1 MSKGSL
7 FFGNAS
13 GKLGQVVLSTV
24 KGQQIARAWQP
35 KVANPKTSQQQLQ
48 RAKFANSV
56 KFFKRAQQNLFKFA
70 FEDKRKNESD
80 YNAFMRHNVLSSAV
94 LDRGVYD
101 NLNYP
106 ALADNWLLSY
116 GSLGEINADNEEASK
131 EVVQLLE
138 TPLGEGE
145 IANLTI
151 ASASQALVRDYKAI
165 NGDYVTLVGV
175 YSMTKTLTNVPNN
188 VPEWHIV
195 QFQIDTTNT
204 GKLLDNLKK
213 QDKEAADFFGKDG
226 TPQANVIFSVSNDAG
241 CAWLGIILSRVTANG
256 VKVSTSYLMPNYY
269 AYEIYKNSLEFGY
282 RQSALNS
289 WGRSSEPILKG
300 GIAKSTNV

>member
-7 FFGNAS
+7 FFGHAS

-35 KVANPKTSQQQLQ
+35 RVSNPKTSQQQLQ

-56 KFFKRAQQNLFKFA
+56 KFFKRAQQNLFRFA

-80 YNAFMRHNVLSSAV
+80 YNAFMRHNVVSSAV
-94 LDRGVYD
+94 LDRIVYD
-101 NLNYP
+101 NFNYP

-116 GSLGEINADNEEASK
+116 GSLGEINADNEPSDK
-131 EVVQLLE
+131 EVVELLSL
-138 TPLGEGE
+138 PLGTGE

-151 ASASQALVRDYKAI
+151 ASASQALVNNYKA
-165 NGDYVTLVGV
+165 NDGDYITLVGV
-175 YSMTKTLTNVPNN
+175 RSDVKTLTEDPIGA
-188 VPEWHIV
+188 PEWHIV
-195 QFQIDTTNT
+195 QFVVDTTNT
-204 GKLLDNLKK
+204 EKLVGYLEK
-213 QDKEAADFFGKDG
+213 QDKTASSFFAKDG
-226 TPQANVIFSVSNDAG
+226 MEPANVIFSYSKDG

-256 VKVSTSYLMPNYY
+256 VKVSTSHLVPNYY
-269 AYEIYKNSLEFGY
+269 AYEIYQKSLELPY

>member
-13 GKLGQVVLSTV
+13 GKLGQVVLSTL

-48 RAKFANSV
+48 RAKFANAV
-56 KFFKRAQQNLFKFA
+56 KFFKRAQQNLFKFS

-80 YNAFMRHNVLSSAV
+80 YNAFMRHNVVSSAV
-94 LDRGVYD
+94 LDRMVYD
-101 NLNYP
+101 NFNYP
-106 ALADNWLLSY
+106 AIADNWLLSY
-116 GSLGEINADNEEASK
+116 GSLGEINADNDIAVK
-131 EVVQLLE
+131 EFVQLL
-138 TPLGEGE
+138 TLPLGTGE
-145 IANLTI
+145 KANLTI
-151 ASASQALVRDYKAI
+151 AAASQALVSSYKAI

-175 YSMTKTLTNVPNN
+175 KSSVKTLTEDPVKA
-188 VPEWHIV
+188 PEWHIM
-195 QFQIDTTNT
+195 QFVVDTTNT
-204 GKLLDNLKK
+204 GKLIEYLEK
-213 QDKEAADFFGKDG
+213 QDEDASTFFSTDG
-226 TPQANVIFSVSNDAG
+226 REPANIVFSYSNDG

-256 VKVSTSYLMPNYY
+256 VKVSTSNLMPNYY
-269 AYEIYKNSLEFGY
+269 AYEIYKNSLALPY

>member
-24 KGQQIARAWQP
+24 KGQQVARAWQP

-80 YNAFMRHNVLSSAV
+80 YNAFMRHNVMTSAV
-94 LDRGVYD
+94 LDRSVYD
-101 NLNYP
+101 NFNYP
-106 ALADNWLLSY
+106 AFANDWLLSY
-116 GSLGEINADNEEASK
+116 GSLGEIYAENEISSK
-131 EVVQLLE
+131 EVVQMLSL
-138 TPLGEGE
+138 PLGTGE
-145 IANLTI
+145 INNLTI
-151 ASASQALVRDYKAI
+151 SSASQAFVNNYKAI

-175 YSMTKTLTNVPNN
+175 KSSVNSLNSDPATA
-188 VPEWHIV
+188 PEWHIV
-195 QFQIDTTNT
+195 QFVVDTNNT
-204 GKLLDNLKK
+204 GRLIEELNE
-213 QDKEAADFFGKDG
+213 QDGTASSFFAKDG
-226 TPQANVIFSVSNDAG
+226 KEPANIIFQYSNNG
-241 CAWLGIILSRVTANG
+241 CAWLGVILSRVTANG

-269 AYEIYKNSLEFGY
+269 AYEIYENSLALPY

-300 GIAKSTNV
+300 GIAKSTNI

>member
-7 FFGNAS
+7 FFGHAS

-80 YNAFMRHNVLSSAV
+80 YNAFMRHNVVSSAV
-94 LDRGVYD
+94 LDRSVYD
-101 NLNYP
+101 NFNYP
-106 ALADNWLLSY
+106 AFADNWLLTY
-116 GSLGEINADNEEASK
+116 GSLGEINADNDVSSK
-131 EVVQLLE
+131 EYVQLLSLS
-138 TPLGEGE
+138 LGTGE
-145 IANLTI
+145 VANLTI
-151 ASASQALVRDYKAI
+151 ASASQAFVNNYNAV
-165 NGDYVTLVGV
+165 NGDFVTLVGV
-175 YSMTKTLTNVPNN
+175 KSDVRTLTMDTNYA
-188 VPEWHIV
+188 PEWHIV
-195 QFQIDTTNT
+195 QFVVDTTNT
-204 GKLLDNLKK
+204 GKLVENLKK
-213 QDKEAADFFGKDG
+213 QDKTAENFFAKDG
-226 TPQANVIFSVSNDAG
+226 TEPANIILSYENDG
-241 CAWLGIILSRVTANG
+241 CAWLGIILSRVTANS
-256 VKVSTSYLMPNYY
+256 VKVSTSNLMPNYV
-269 AYEIYKNSLEFGY
+269 AYQIYQESLSLAY

>member
-48 RAKFANSV
+48 RAKFANAV

-70 FEDKRKNESD
+70 FEDKRKKESD
-80 YNAFMRHNVLSSAV
+80 YNAFMRHNVVSSAV
-94 LDRGVYD
+94 LDRSVYD
-101 NLNYP
+101 NFNYP

-116 GSLGEINADNEEASK
+116 GSLGEINADNDIAHK
-131 EVVQLLE
+131 EYVQLL
-138 TPLGEGE
+138 TLPLGTGE

-151 ASASQALVRDYKAI
+151 ASASKAFVDNYKAI
-165 NGDYVTLVGV
+165 NGDFVTIVGV
-175 YSMTKTLTNVPNN
+175 SSAVKSLTDNPSLT
-188 VPEWHIV
+188 PDWHV
-195 QFQIDTTNT
+195 MQFVVDTTNSE
-204 GKLLDNLKK
+204 KLIENLKK
-213 QDKEAADFFGKDG
+213 QDEIAQAFFATDG
-226 TPQANVIFSVSNDAG
+226 GEPGNIIFSLSNDG

-269 AYEIYKNSLEFGY
+269 AYEIYQKSLELGY

>member
-35 KVANPKTSQQQLQ
+35 KVSNPKTSQQQLQ
-48 RAKFANSV
+48 RAKFANAV

-80 YNAFMRHNVLSSAV
+80 YNAFMRHNVVSSAV
-94 LDRGVYD
+94 LDRSVYD
-101 NLNYP
+101 NFNYP

-116 GSLGEINADNEEASK
+116 GSLGEINADNDIASK
-131 EVVQLLE
+131 EYVQLL
-138 TPLGEGE
+138 TLSLGTGE

-151 ASASQALVRDYKAI
+151 ASASQAFVNNYNAV
-165 NGDYVTLVGV
+165 NGDFVTLVGV
-175 YSMTKTLTNVPNN
+175 KSDVRTLTMDTKYA
-188 VPEWHIV
+188 PEWHIV
-195 QFQIDTTNT
+195 QFVVDTTNT
-204 GKLLDNLKK
+204 GKLVENLKK
-213 QDKEAADFFGKDG
+213 QDSYAENFFAKDG
-226 TPQANVIFSVSNDAG
+226 GEPANIIFSYENDG
-241 CAWLGIILSRVTANG
+241 CAWLGIILSRVTPNG
-256 VKVSTSYLMPNYY
+256 VKVSTSNLMPNYV
-269 AYEIYKNSLEFGY
+269 AYQIYEESLALPY

>member
-13 GKLGQVVLSTV
+13 GKLGQVVLSTM

-48 RAKFANSV
+48 RAKFANAV

-70 FEDKRKNESD
+70 FEDRRKNESD
-80 YNAFMRHNVLSSAV
+80 YNAFMRHNVVSSAV
-94 LDRGVYD
+94 LDRSVYD
-101 NLNYP
+101 NFNYP
-106 ALADNWLLSY
+106 AFANDWLLSY
-116 GSLGEINADNEEASK
+116 GSLGEINADNEPSDK
-131 EVVQLLE
+131 EIVQLLNL
-138 TPLGEGE
+138 PLGTGE

-151 ASASQALVRDYKAI
+151 ASASQALVNNYKAI

-175 YSMTKTLTNVPNN
+175 KSSVNSLTADPTMA
-188 VPEWHIV
+188 PEWHIV
-195 QFQIDTTNT
+195 QFVVDTTDT
-204 GKLLDNLKK
+204 RKLVEFLEN
-213 QDKEAADFFGKDG
+213 QDEEASTFFDKDG
-226 TPQANVIFSVSNDAG
+226 KEPANIVFAYDNFACS
-241 CAWLGIILSRVTANG
+241 WLGVILSRVTANG

-269 AYEIYKNSLEFGY
+269 AYEIYQKSLELPY

>member
-7 FFGNAS
+7 FFGHAS

-48 RAKFANSV
+48 RAKFANAV

-80 YNAFMRHNVLSSAV
+80 YNAFMRHNVVSSAV
-94 LDRGVYD
+94 LDRILYD
-101 NLNYP
+101 NFNYP
-106 ALADNWLLSY
+106 ALSDNWLLTY
-116 GSLGEINADNEEASK
+116 GSLGEINADNEQSNK
-131 EVVQLLE
+131 EVVQLLDL
-138 TPLGEGE
+138 PLGTGE

-151 ASASQALVRDYKAI
+151 ASASQALVTKYKAI

-175 YSMTKTLTNVPNN
+175 LSPVKSLTDYAYVA
-188 VPEWHIV
+188 PEWHIL
-195 QFQIDTTNT
+195 QFVVDTTDT
-204 GKLLDNLKK
+204 RKLVENLKK
-213 QDKEAADFFGKDG
+213 QDAGAEHFFAKDG
-226 TPQANVIFSVSNDAG
+226 KEPANIIFSLTSNG

-256 VKVSTSYLMPNYY
+256 VKVSTSNLMPNYY
-269 AYEIYKNSLEFGY
+269 AYEIYKNSLELPY

-289 WGRSSEPILKG
+289 WGRSSEAILKG
-300 GIAKSTNV
+300 GIAKSTNI

>member
-80 YNAFMRHNVLSSAV
+80 YNAFMRHNVVSSAV
-94 LDRGVYD
+94 LDRSVYD
-101 NLNYP
+101 NFNYP
-106 ALADNWLLSY
+106 AFADNWLLSY
-116 GSLGEINADNEEASK
+116 GSLGEINAENEQSIK
-131 EVVQLLE
+131 QVVQLLKL
-138 TPLGEGE
+138 PLGTGE

-151 ASASQALVRDYKAI
+151 ASASQALVNYYKAI

-175 YSMTKTLTNVPNN
+175 YSTAKSLTDNPTIA
-188 VPEWHIV
+188 PDWHIM
-195 QFQIDTTNT
+195 QFVVDTTNT
-204 GKLLDNLKK
+204 GKLVENLEK
-213 QDKEAADFFGKDG
+213 QDEEAPDFFAKDG
-226 TPQANVIFSVSNDAG
+226 RDPANIIFSLSNEG

-256 VKVSTSYLMPNYY
+256 VKVSTSNLMPNYY
-269 AYEIYKNSLEFGY
+269 AYEIYKNSMEFGY

-300 GIAKSTNV
+300 GIAKSTNI

>member
-80 YNAFMRHNVLSSAV
+80 YNAFMRHNVVSSAV
-94 LDRGVYD
+94 LDRSVYD
-101 NLNYP
+101 NFNYP
-106 ALADNWLLSY
+106 AFADNWLLSY
-116 GSLGEINADNEEASK
+116 GSLGEINADNEPSSK
-131 EVVQLLE
+131 EVVQLLSLS
-138 TPLGEGE
+138 LGQGE
-145 IANLTI
+145 VTNLTI
-151 ASASQALVRDYKAI
+151 ASASQAFVRDYNAV
-165 NGDYVTLVGV
+165 NGDFVTLVGV
-175 YSMTKTLTNVPNN
+175 KSDVRTLTMNTNYA
-188 VPEWHIV
+188 PEWHIV
-195 QFQIDTTNT
+195 QFMIDTTNK
-204 GKLLDNLKK
+204 GKLLENLKK
-213 QDKEAADFFGKDG
+213 QDNTAENFFTKDG
-226 TPQANVIFSVSNDAG
+226 TDPGNIIFSYENDG

-256 VKVSTSYLMPNYY
+256 VKVSTSYLMPNYV
-269 AYEIYKNSLEFGY
+269 AYQIYQESLALPY

>member
-80 YNAFMRHNVLSSAV
+80 YNAFMRHNVISSAV
-94 LDRGVYD
+94 LDRSVYD
-101 NLNYP
+101 NFNYP

-116 GSLGEINADNEEASK
+116 GSLGEINAENEQAK
-131 EVVQLLE
+131 KDVVQLLKL
-138 TPLGEGE
+138 PLGTGE

-151 ASASQALVRDYKAI
+151 ASASQALVNYYKAV

-175 YSMTKTLTNVPNN
+175 YSTAKSLTDSPTMVPD
-188 VPEWHIV
+188 WHIV
-195 QFQIDTTNT
+195 QFVVDTTNT
-204 GKLLDNLKK
+204 GKLLDELKK
-213 QDKEAADFFGKDG
+213 QDVDAQDFFAKDG
-226 TPQANVIFSVSNDAG
+226 REPANIIFSVSNEG
-241 CAWLGIILSRVTANG
+241 SAWLGIILSRVTTNG
-256 VKVSTSYLMPNYY
+256 VKVSNSYLMPNYY
-269 AYEIYKNSLEFGY
+269 AYEIFKNSMEFGY

-300 GIAKSTNV
+300 GIAKSTNI

>member
-48 RAKFANSV
+48 RAKFANAV

-80 YNAFMRHNVLSSAV
+80 YNAFMRHNVVSSAV
-94 LDRGVYD
+94 LDRMMYD
-101 NLNYP
+101 NFNYP
-106 ALADNWLLSY
+106 AFADNWLLSY
-116 GSLGEINADNEEASK
+116 GSLGEIEAENEPSDK
-131 EVVQLLE
+131 EVLRLL
-138 TPLGEGE
+138 TLPLGTGE
-145 IANLTI
+145 VANLTI
-151 ASASQALVRDYKAI
+151 ASASKAFVDNYKAI
-165 NGDYVTLVGV
+165 NGDFVTVVGIKSSV
-175 YSMTKTLTNVPNN
+175 KSLTEDPFAA
-188 VPEWHIV
+188 PEWHIL
-195 QFQIDTTNT
+195 QFVVDTTNT
-204 GKLLDNLKK
+204 GKLLEYLEK
-213 QDKEAADFFGKDG
+213 QDEDASAFFSKDG
-226 TPQANVIFSVSNDAG
+226 REPANIIFSFDNDG
-241 CAWLGIILSRVTANG
+241 SSWLGVILSRVTANG
-256 VKVSTSYLMPNYY
+256 VKVSTSPLVPNYY
-269 AYEIYKNSLEFGY
+269 AYEIYKNTLALPY

-300 GIAKSTNV
+300 GIAKSTNI

>member
-48 RAKFANSV
+48 RAKFANAV

-80 YNAFMRHNVLSSAV
+80 YNAFMRHNVVSSAV
-94 LDRGVYD
+94 LDRSVYD
-101 NLNYP
+101 DFNYP
-106 ALADNWLLSY
+106 AFANDWLLSY
-116 GSLGEINADNEEASK
+116 GSLGEIEAENEPADK
-131 EVVQLLE
+131 EIIQLL
-138 TPLGEGE
+138 TLPLGTGE
-145 IANLTI
+145 VANLTI
-151 ASASQALVRDYKAI
+151 AAASQALISKLKAV
-165 NGDYVTLVGV
+165 NGDFITLVGIRSRV
-175 YSMTKTLTNVPNN
+175 KTLTEDPV
-188 VPEWHIV
+188 VAPEWHIM
-195 QFQIDTTNT
+195 QFVVDTTNT
-204 GKLLDNLKK
+204 GKLLEYLEK
-213 QDKEAADFFGKDG
+213 QDKDASTFFDKDG
-226 TPQANVIFSVSNDAG
+226 REPANIIFDYSNDG

-256 VKVSTSYLMPNYY
+256 VKVSTSPLVPNYY
-269 AYEIYKNSLEFGY
+269 AYEIYQKSLELPY

>member
-48 RAKFANSV
+48 RAKFANAV
-56 KFFKRAQQNLFKFA
+56 KFFRRAQQNLFKFA

-80 YNAFMRHNVLSSAV
+80 YNAFMRHNVVSSAV
-94 LDRGVYD
+94 IDRSMYD
-101 NLNYP
+101 NFNYP
-106 ALADNWLLSY
+106 AFANDWLLSY
-116 GSLGEINADNEEASK
+116 GSLGEISAENEEADK
-131 EVVQLLE
+131 EVVNLL
-138 TPLGEGE
+138 TLPLGTGE
-145 IANLTI
+145 VADLTI
-151 ASASQALVRDYKAI
+151 ASASQALVSNLKAV
-165 NGDYVTLVGV
+165 NGDFVTLVGIRSRV
-175 YSMTKTLTNVPNN
+175 KTLTEDPV
-188 VPEWHIV
+188 VAPEWHIM
-195 QFQIDTTNT
+195 QFVVDTTNT
-204 GKLLDNLKK
+204 AKLLEYLKK
-213 QDKEAADFFGKDG
+213 QDKEASTFFGKDG
-226 TPQANVIFSVSNDAG
+226 REPANIIFDYSNDG

-256 VKVSTSYLMPNYY
+256 VKVSTSPLVPNYY
-269 AYEIYKNSLEFGY
+269 AYQIYKESLALPY

>member
-80 YNAFMRHNVLSSAV
+80 YNAFMRHNVVSSAV
-94 LDRGVYD
+94 LDRSVYD
-101 NLNYP
+101 NFNYP
-106 ALADNWLLSY
+106 AFADNWLLSY
-116 GSLGEINADNEEASK
+116 GSLGEINADNEIANK
-131 EVVQLLE
+131 EVVQLLSL
-138 TPLGEGE
+138 PLGTGE
-145 IANLTI
+145 LANLTI
-151 ASASQALVRDYKAI
+151 ASASQAFVDNYKAM

-175 YSMTKTLTNVPNN
+175 VSSVKSLTDFTNTA
-188 VPEWHIV
+188 PEWHIL
-195 QFQIDTTNT
+195 QFVVDTTNT
-204 GKLLDNLKK
+204 EKLLENLKK
-213 QDKEAADFFGKDG
+213 QDIFATNFFDKDG
-226 TPQANVIFSVSNDAG
+226 KEPADIIFSISEDG

-256 VKVSTSYLMPNYY
+256 VKVSTSNLMPNYY
-269 AYEIYKNSLEFGY
+269 AYEIYQNSLALPY

-289 WGRSSEPILKG
+289 WGRSSEAILKG
-300 GIAKSTNV
+300 GIAKRTNV

>member
-13 GKLGQVVLSTV
+13 GKLGQVVLSTL

-80 YNAFMRHNVLSSAV
+80 YNAFMRHNVVSSAV
-94 LDRGVYD
+94 LDRSVYD
-101 NLNYP
+101 NFNYP

-116 GSLGEINADNEEASK
+116 GSLGEISADNEPSDK
-131 EVVQLLE
+131 EVVQLL
-138 TPLGEGE
+138 TLSLGTGE
-145 IANLTI
+145 PANLTI
-151 ASASQALVRDYKAI
+151 ASASQAFVDNYKAI
-165 NGDYVTLVGV
+165 NGDFITLVGIRSGV
-175 YSMTKTLTNVPNN
+175 KTLTEDPLSA
-188 VPEWHIV
+188 PEWHIV
-195 QFQIDTTNT
+195 QFVVDTTNT
-204 GKLLDNLKK
+204 EKLIAYLQK
-213 QDKEAADFFGKDG
+213 QDADAAAFFTKNGNDPADVILAFDYDG
-226 TPQANVIFSVSNDAG
+226 SS
-241 CAWLGIILSRVTANG
+241 WLGVILSRVTANG
-256 VKVSTSYLMPNYY
+256 VKVSTSPLVPNYY
-269 AYEIYKNSLEFGY
+269 AYEIYKKSLELPY

>member
-80 YNAFMRHNVLSSAV
+80 YNAFMRHNVVSSAV
-94 LDRGVYD
+94 LDRSVYD
-101 NLNYP
+101 NFNYP
-106 ALADNWLLSY
+106 AFADNWLLSY
-116 GSLGEINADNEEASK
+116 GSLGEINADNEQSSK
-131 EVVQLLE
+131 EVVQLLDF
-138 TPLGEGE
+138 PLGTGE
-145 IANLTI
+145 IPNLTI
-151 ASASQALVRDYKAI
+151 ASASQAFVDKYKAI

-175 YSMTKTLTNVPNN
+175 FSPAKSLTDDPKIA
-188 VPEWHIV
+188 PDWHIV
-195 QFQIDTTNT
+195 QFVVDTNNT
-204 GKLLDNLKK
+204 GKLVENLKK
-213 QDKEAADFFGKDG
+213 QDGGAQNFFGKDG
-226 TPQANVIFSVSNDAG
+226 KEPANIIFSITSNSS
-241 CAWLGIILSRVTANG
+241 AWLGIILSRVTANG
-256 VKVSTSYLMPNYY
+256 VKVSTSNLMPNYY
-269 AYEIYKNSLEFGY
+269 AYEIYKNSLELPY

>member
-35 KVANPKTSQQQLQ
+35 KVSNPKTSQQQLQ

-80 YNAFMRHNVLSSAV
+80 YNAFMRHNVVSSAV
-94 LDRGVYD
+94 LDRSVYD
-101 NLNYP
+101 NFNYP
-106 ALADNWLLSY
+106 AFADNWLLSY
-116 GSLGEINADNEEASK
+116 GSLGEINADNDIAEK
-131 EVVQLLE
+131 EFVQLLE
-138 TPLGEGE
+138 LPLGTGE

-151 ASASQALVRDYKAI
+151 SSASKAFVDNYKAM

-175 YSMTKTLTNVPNN
+175 RSTVKSLTEDPSMA
-188 VPEWHIV
+188 PEWHIV
-195 QFQIDTTNT
+195 QFVIDTTNT
-204 GKLLDNLKK
+204 GKLIEYLEK
-213 QDKEAADFFGKDG
+213 QDKDASDFFSTDG
-226 TPQANVIFSVSNDAG
+226 REPANVVFSYSKDG

-256 VKVSTSYLMPNYY
+256 VKVSTSNLMPNYY
-269 AYEIYKNSLEFGY
+269 AYEIYKKSLELGY

>member
-13 GKLGQVVLSTV
+13 GKLGQVVLSTL

-80 YNAFMRHNVLSSAV
+80 YNAFMRHNVVSSAV
-94 LDRGVYD
+94 LDRIVYD
-101 NLNYP
+101 DFNYP
-106 ALADNWLLSY
+106 AIANDWLLSF
-116 GSLGEINADNEEASK
+116 GSLGEIGAENEESDK
-131 EVVQLLE
+131 EVVQLL
-138 TPLGEGE
+138 TLPLGTGE

-151 ASASQALVRDYKAI
+151 ATASQAFVSKLKAI
-165 NGDYVTLVGV
+165 NGDYVTIVGIRSRV
-175 YSMTKTLTNVPNN
+175 KTLTEDPV
-188 VPEWHIV
+188 VAPEWHIM
-195 QFQIDTTNT
+195 QFVVDTTNT
-204 GKLLDNLKK
+204 GKLLEYLNK
-213 QDKEAADFFGKDG
+213 QDKEASTFFGKDG
-226 TPQANVIFSVSNDAG
+226 REPANIIFDYSNDG
-241 CAWLGIILSRVTANG
+241 CAWLGIILSRVTNNG
-256 VKVSTSYLMPNYY
+256 VKVSTSPLVPNYF
-269 AYEIYKNSLEFGY
+269 AYQLFLESLKLPY

-300 GIAKSTNV
+300 SIAKNTNV

>member
-13 GKLGQVVLSTV
+13 GKLGQVVLSTM

-48 RAKFANSV
+48 RAKFANAV

-70 FEDKRKNESD
+70 FEDRRKNESD
-80 YNAFMRHNVLSSAV
+80 YNAFMRHNVVSSAV
-94 LDRGVYD
+94 LDRSVYD
-101 NLNYP
+101 NFNYP
-106 ALADNWLLSY
+106 AFADNWLLSY
-116 GSLGEINADNEEASK
+116 GSLGEINADNEPSDK
-131 EVVQLLE
+131 EIVQLLNL
-138 TPLGEGE
+138 PLGTGE

-151 ASASQALVRDYKAI
+151 ASASQALVNNYKAI

-175 YSMTKTLTNVPNN
+175 KSSVNSLTADPTMA
-188 VPEWHIV
+188 PEWHIV
-195 QFQIDTTNT
+195 QFVVDTTDT
-204 GKLLDNLKK
+204 RKLVEFLEN
-213 QDKEAADFFGKDG
+213 QDEEASTFFDKDG
-226 TPQANVIFSVSNDAG
+226 KEPANIVFAYDNFVCS
-241 CAWLGIILSRVTANG
+241 WLGVILSRVTANG

-269 AYEIYKNSLEFGY
+269 AYEIYQKSLELPY

>member
-80 YNAFMRHNVLSSAV
+80 YNAFMRHNVVSSAV
-94 LDRGVYD
+94 LDRSVYD
-101 NLNYP
+101 NFNYP
-106 ALADNWLLSY
+106 AFADNWLLSY
-116 GSLGEINADNEEASK
+116 GSLGEINADNDISSK
-131 EVVQLLE
+131 EYVQLLSLS
-138 TPLGEGE
+138 LGTGE
-145 IANLTI
+145 VANLTI
-151 ASASQALVRDYKAI
+151 ASASQAFVRDYNAI

-175 YSMTKTLTNVPNN
+175 KSDVRTLTMDTNYT
-188 VPEWHIV
+188 PEWHIV
-195 QFQIDTTNT
+195 QFVVDTTNT
-204 GKLLDNLKK
+204 GKLIENLKK
-213 QDKEAADFFGKDG
+213 QDKTAENFFAKDG
-226 TPQANVIFSVSNDAG
+226 TDPGNIIFSYENDG

-256 VKVSTSYLMPNYY
+256 VKVSTSYLMPNYV
-269 AYEIYKNSLEFGY
+269 AYEIYQKSLELPY

>member
-80 YNAFMRHNVLSSAV
+80 YNAFMRHNVVSSAV
-94 LDRGVYD
+94 LDRSVYD
-101 NLNYP
+101 NFNYP

-116 GSLGEINADNEEASK
+116 GSLGEINADNEPSNK
-131 EVVQLLE
+131 EVVQLLGL
-138 TPLGEGE
+138 PLGTGE

-151 ASASQALVRDYKAI
+151 ASASQAFVNYYKAI
-165 NGDYVTLVGV
+165 NGDYVTIVGV
-175 YSMTKTLTNVPNN
+175 FASPKSLTDNPTMA
-188 VPEWHIV
+188 PDWHIM
-195 QFQIDTTNT
+195 QFVVDTTNT
-204 GKLLDNLKK
+204 GKLVENLKK
-213 QDKEAADFFGKDG
+213 QDEMANEFFDKDG
-226 TPQANVIFSVSNDAG
+226 REPANIIFSSSNVG
-241 CAWLGIILSRVTANG
+241 CAWLGIILSRVTVNG

-269 AYEIYKNSLEFGY
+269 AYEIFQNSLALPY

>member
-13 GKLGQVVLSTV
+13 GKLGQVVLSTM

-56 KFFKRAQQNLFKFA
+56 KFFKRAQQYLFKFA
-70 FEDKRKNESD
+70 FEDRRKNESD
-80 YNAFMRHNVLSSAV
+80 YNAFMRHNVVSSAV
-94 LDRGVYD
+94 LDRSVYD
-101 NLNYP
+101 NFNYP
-106 ALADNWLLSY
+106 AFADNWLLSY
-116 GSLGEINADNEEASK
+116 GSLGEISAENEPSDK
-131 EVVQLLE
+131 ETLRLL
-138 TPLGEGE
+138 TLPLGTGE
-145 IANLTI
+145 PANLTI
-151 ASASQALVRDYKAI
+151 ASASQAFVDNYNAI

-175 YSMTKTLTNVPNN
+175 KSSVKTLNQDPYAA
-188 VPEWHIV
+188 PEWHIV
-195 QFQIDTTNT
+195 QFVVDTTNQ
-204 GKLLDNLKK
+204 GKLIEYLKK
-213 QDKEAADFFGKDG
+213 QDGNAAAFFAKDG
-226 TPQANVIFSVSNDAG
+226 LEPANVIFAFDNDG
-241 CAWLGIILSRVTANG
+241 SSWLGIILSRVTANG
-256 VKVSTSYLMPNYY
+256 VKVSTSPLVPNYY
-269 AYEIYKNSLEFGY
+269 AYEIYQKSLELPY

>member
-13 GKLGQVVLSTV
+13 GKLGQVVLSTM

-35 KVANPKTSQQQLQ
+35 RVANPKTSQQQLQ
-48 RAKFANSV
+48 RAKFANAV

-70 FEDKRKNESD
+70 FEDRRKNESD
-80 YNAFMRHNVLSSAV
+80 YNAFMRHNVVSSAV
-94 LDRGVYD
+94 LDRSVYD
-101 NLNYP
+101 NFNYP
-106 ALADNWLLSY
+106 AFADNWLLSY
-116 GSLGEINADNEEASK
+116 GSLGEINADNEPSDK
-131 EVVQLLE
+131 EIVQLLNL
-138 TPLGEGE
+138 PLGTGE

-151 ASASQALVRDYKAI
+151 ASASQALVNNYKAI

-175 YSMTKTLTNVPNN
+175 KSSVNSITADPTMA
-188 VPEWHIV
+188 PEWHIV
-195 QFQIDTTNT
+195 QFVVDTTDT
-204 GKLLDNLKK
+204 RKLVEFLEN
-213 QDKEAADFFGKDG
+213 QDEEASTFFDKDG
-226 TPQANVIFSVSNDAG
+226 KEPANIVFAYDNFACS
-241 CAWLGIILSRVTANG
+241 WLGVILSRVTANG

-269 AYEIYKNSLEFGY
+269 AYEIYQKSLELPY

-300 GIAKSTNV
+300 GIAKSNNI

>member
-48 RAKFANSV
+48 RAKFANAV
-56 KFFKRAQQNLFKFA
+56 KFFRRAQQNLFKFA

-80 YNAFMRHNVLSSAV
+80 YNAFMRHNVVSSAV
-94 LDRGVYD
+94 LDRSVYD
-101 NLNYP
+101 NFNYP
-106 ALADNWLLSY
+106 AFANDWLLSF
-116 GSLGEINADNEEASK
+116 GSLGMINAENEIAEK
-131 EVVQLLE
+131 EFVQLLKL
-138 TPLGEGE
+138 PLGTGE
-145 IANLTI
+145 KANLTI
-151 ASASQALVRDYKAI
+151 ASASKAFVDNYKAI
-165 NGDYVTLVGV
+165 NGDFVTLVGV
-175 YSMTKTLTNVPNN
+175 KSSVKTLTEDPVNA
-188 VPEWHIV
+188 PEWHIM
-195 QFQIDTTNT
+195 QFVVDTTNT
-204 GKLLDNLKK
+204 GKLIEYLEK
-213 QDKEAADFFGKDG
+213 QDEDASTFFSTDG
-226 TPQANVIFSVSNDAG
+226 REPANIVFSYSNDG

-256 VKVSTSYLMPNYY
+256 VKVSTSNLMPNYY
-269 AYEIYKNSLEFGY
+269 AYEVYQKSMELPY

>member
-7 FFGNAS
+7 FFGHAS
-13 GKLGQVVLSTV
+13 GKLGQVVLSTM

-35 KVANPKTSQQQLQ
+35 KVSNPKTSQQQLQ
-48 RAKFANSV
+48 RAKFANAV

-70 FEDKRKNESD
+70 FEDRRKNESD
-80 YNAFMRHNVLSSAV
+80 YNAFMRHNVVSSAV
-94 LDRGVYD
+94 LDRSVYD
-101 NLNYP
+101 NFNYP
-106 ALADNWLLSY
+106 AFADNWLLSY
-116 GSLGEINADNEEASK
+116 GSLGEINADNEQSDK
-131 EVVQLLE
+131 EVVQLLNL
-138 TPLGEGE
+138 PLGTGE

-151 ASASQALVRDYKAI
+151 ASASQALVNNYKAI

-175 YSMTKTLTNVPNN
+175 KSSVNSITADPTMA
-188 VPEWHIV
+188 PEWHIV
-195 QFQIDTTNT
+195 QFVVDTTDT
-204 GKLLDNLKK
+204 RKLVEFLEN
-213 QDKEAADFFGKDG
+213 QDEEASTFFDKDG
-226 TPQANVIFSVSNDAG
+226 KEPANIIFAYDNFACS
-241 CAWLGIILSRVTANG
+241 WLGVILSRVTANG

-269 AYEIYKNSLEFGY
+269 AYEIYQKSLELPY

>member
-7 FFGNAS
+7 FFGHAS

-48 RAKFANSV
+48 RAKFANAV

-80 YNAFMRHNVLSSAV
+80 YNAFMRHNVVSSAV
-94 LDRGVYD
+94 LDRMVYD
-101 NLNYP
+101 NFNYP
-106 ALADNWLLSY
+106 AFADNWLLTY
-116 GSLGEINADNEEASK
+116 GSLGEINADNEPSSK
-131 EVVQLLE
+131 QVVQLLDL
-138 TPLGEGE
+138 PLGTGE
-145 IANLTI
+145 IADLTI
-151 ASASQALVRDYKAI
+151 ASASQALVDTYKAI

-175 YSMTKTLTNVPNN
+175 FSPTKSLTDDPKTT
-188 VPEWHIV
+188 PEWHIV
-195 QFQIDTTNT
+195 QFVVDTTNT
-204 GKLLDNLKK
+204 GKLVENLKK
-213 QDKEAADFFGKDG
+213 QDPGAQNFFGKDG
-226 TPQANVIFSVSNDAG
+226 KEPANIIFSLANNG

-256 VKVSTSYLMPNYY
+256 VKVSTSNLMPNYY
-269 AYEIYKNSLEFGY
+269 AYEIYKNSLELPY

>member
-80 YNAFMRHNVLSSAV
+80 YNAFMRHNVVSSAV
-94 LDRGVYD
+94 LDRILYD
-101 NLNYP
+101 NFNYP
-106 ALADNWLLSY
+106 ALADNWLLTY
-116 GSLGEINADNEEASK
+116 GSLGEINAENDIASK
-131 EVVQLLE
+131 EYVQLL
-138 TPLGEGE
+138 TLPLGTGE

-151 ASASQALVRDYKAI
+151 ASASQAFVDNYKAM

-175 YSMTKTLTNVPNN
+175 VSSVKSLTDDTQTA
-188 VPEWHIV
+188 PEWRIL
-195 QFQIDTTNT
+195 QFVVDTTNT
-204 GKLLDNLKK
+204 EKLLENLKK
-213 QDKEAADFFGKDG
+213 QDKFATNFFSKDG
-226 TPQANVIFSVSNDAG
+226 REPANIILSYENDG

-256 VKVSTSYLMPNYY
+256 VKVSTSNLMPNYY
-269 AYEIYKNSLEFGY
+269 AYEIFKNSLALPY

-300 GIAKSTNV
+300 GIAKSTNI

>member
-7 FFGNAS
+7 FFGHAS

-48 RAKFANSV
+48 RAKFANAV

-80 YNAFMRHNVLSSAV
+80 YNAFMRHNVVSSAV
-94 LDRGVYD
+94 LDRMVYD
-101 NLNYP
+101 NFNYP
-106 ALADNWLLSY
+106 AFADNWLLTY
-116 GSLGEINADNEEASK
+116 GSLGEINADNEPSDK
-131 EVVQLLE
+131 RVVQLLDL
-138 TPLGEGE
+138 PLGTGE
-145 IANLTI
+145 ITNLTI
-151 ASASQALVRDYKAI
+151 ASASKAFVDKYKAI
-165 NGDYVTLVGV
+165 NGDYVTIVGV
-175 YSMTKTLTNVPNN
+175 FSNVKSLTDDPKIA
-188 VPEWHIV
+188 PDWHIV
-195 QFQIDTTNT
+195 QFVVDTNNT
-204 GKLLDNLKK
+204 EKLVENLQK
-213 QDKEAADFFGKDG
+213 QDIGAAEFFAKDG
-226 TPQANVIFSVSNDAG
+226 KEPANIIFSCSNEG
-241 CAWLGIILSRVTANG
+241 STWLGVILSRVTANG

-269 AYEIYKNSLEFGY
+269 AYEIYKKSLELPY

>member
-35 KVANPKTSQQQLQ
+35 RVANPKTSQQQLQ

-80 YNAFMRHNVLSSAV
+80 YNAFMRHNVVSSAV
-94 LDRGVYD
+94 LDRVVYD
-101 NLNYP
+101 NFNYP
-106 ALADNWLLSY
+106 AFADNWLLSF
-116 GSLGEINADNEEASK
+116 GSLGEINADNDIAEK
-131 EVVQLLE
+131 EFVQLL
-138 TPLGEGE
+138 TLPLGTGE
-145 IANLTI
+145 KANLTI
-151 ASASQALVRDYKAI
+151 ASASQALVSNYKAM
-165 NGDYVTLVGV
+165 NGDFVTLVGV
-175 YSMTKTLTNVPNN
+175 KSSVKTLTEDPVNA
-188 VPEWHIV
+188 PEWHIM
-195 QFQIDTTNT
+195 QFVVDTANT
-204 GKLLDNLKK
+204 EKLIAYLEK
-213 QDKEAADFFGKDG
+213 QDEAASTFFSTDGKE
-226 TPQANVIFSVSNDAG
+226 PANIVFSYSNDG

-256 VKVSTSYLMPNYY
+256 VKVSTSNLMPNYY
-269 AYEIYKNSLEFGY
+269 AYEIYKNSLALPY

>member
-48 RAKFANSV
+48 RAKFANAV

-80 YNAFMRHNVLSSAV
+80 YNAFMRHNVVSSAV
-94 LDRGVYD
+94 LDRSAYD
-101 NLNYP
+101 NFNYP
-106 ALADNWLLSY
+106 ALADNWLLTY
-116 GSLGEINADNEEASK
+116 GSLGEINADNEQSDK
-131 EVVQLLE
+131 RVVQKLDL
-138 TPLGEGE
+138 PLGTGE
-145 IANLTI
+145 ITNLTI
-151 ASASQALVRDYKAI
+151 ASASQAFVNNYKAV
-165 NGDYVTLVGV
+165 NGDYVTLVAV
-175 YSMTKTLTNVPNN
+175 VSPAKSLTDDPKTAPD
-188 VPEWHIV
+188 WHIL
-195 QFQIDTTNT
+195 QFVVDTTNT
-204 GKLLDNLKK
+204 GKLVENLKK
-213 QDKEAADFFGKDG
+213 QDEGAEEFFAKDG
-226 TPQANVIFSVSNDAG
+226 KEPANIIFSLSNEG
-241 CAWLGIILSRVTANG
+241 CAWIGIILSRVTANG
-256 VKVSTSYLMPNYY
+256 VKVSTSNLMPNYY
-269 AYEIYKNSLEFGY
+269 AYEIYKNSLELAY

-300 GIAKSTNV
+300 GIAKSTNF

>member
-48 RAKFANSV
+48 RAKFANAV
-56 KFFKRAQQNLFKFA
+56 KFFRRAQQNLFKFA

-80 YNAFMRHNVLSSAV
+80 YNAFMRHNVVSSAV
-94 LDRGVYD
+94 LDRSVYD
-101 NLNYP
+101 NFNYP
-106 ALADNWLLSY
+106 ALANNWLLTF
-116 GSLGEINADNEEASK
+116 GSLGEINADNDIASK
-131 EVVQLLE
+131 EYVQLL
-138 TPLGEGE
+138 TLPLGTGE

-151 ASASQALVRDYKAI
+151 ASASQAFVNNYNAI
-165 NGDYVTLVGV
+165 NGDFVTLVGV
-175 YSMTKTLTNVPNN
+175 KSDVRTLTMDTKYA
-188 VPEWHIV
+188 PEWHIV
-195 QFQIDTTNT
+195 QFVVDTTNT
-204 GKLLDNLKK
+204 GKLVENLKK
-213 QDKEAADFFGKDG
+213 QDSYAENFFGEDG
-226 TPQANVIFSVSNDAG
+226 GEPANIIFSYENDG

-256 VKVSTSYLMPNYY
+256 VKVSTSNLMPNYV
-269 AYEIYKNSLEFGY
+269 AYQIYEESLALPY

>member
-35 KVANPKTSQQQLQ
+35 KVSNPKTSQQQLQ

-80 YNAFMRHNVLSSAV
+80 YNAFMRHNVVSSAV
-94 LDRGVYD
+94 LDRILYD
-101 NLNYP
+101 NFNYP
-106 ALADNWLLSY
+106 AFANDWLLSY
-116 GSLGEINADNEEASK
+116 GSLGEISAENEQADK
-131 EVVQLLE
+131 EVVKLL
-138 TPLGEGE
+138 TLPLGTGE
-145 IANLTI
+145 VANLTI
-151 ASASQALVRDYKAI
+151 ATASQALVSNLKAV
-165 NGDYVTLVGV
+165 NGDFVTLVGIRSRV
-175 YSMTKTLTNVPNN
+175 KTLTEDPV
-188 VPEWHIV
+188 VAPEWHIM
-195 QFQIDTTNT
+195 QFVVDTTNT
-204 GKLLDNLKK
+204 GKLLDYLEK
-213 QDKEAADFFGKDG
+213 QDEEASTFFGKDG
-226 TPQANVIFSVSNDAG
+226 REPANIIFDYSNDG

-256 VKVSTSYLMPNYY
+256 VKVSTSPLVPNYY
-269 AYEIYKNSLEFGY
+269 AYEIYQKSLALPY

>member
-80 YNAFMRHNVLSSAV
+80 YNAFMRHNVVSSAV
-94 LDRGVYD
+94 LDRIVYD
-101 NLNYP
+101 NFNYP

-116 GSLGEINADNEEASK
+116 GSLGEIRAENEPSDK
-131 EVVQLLE
+131 ETLRMLDLH
-138 TPLGEGE
+138 LGTGE
-145 IANLTI
+145 INNLTI
-151 ASASQALVRDYKAI
+151 ASASQAFVDNYKAI
-165 NGDYVTLVGV
+165 NGDFVTLVGIKSSV
-175 YSMTKTLTNVPNN
+175 KTLTQDPYAA
-188 VPEWHIV
+188 PDWKIV
-195 QFQIDTTNT
+195 QFVVDTTNT
-204 GKLLDNLKK
+204 GNLIEYLKK
-213 QDKEAADFFGKDG
+213 QDENAAAFFAKDG
-226 TPQANVIFSVSNDAG
+226 LDPANIILAYDNDG
-241 CAWLGIILSRVTANG
+241 SSWLGVILSRVTANG
-256 VKVSTSYLMPNYY
+256 VKVSTSPLVPNYY
-269 AYEIYKNSLEFGY
+269 AYEIYQKSLELPY

-300 GIAKSTNV
+300 GIAKSTNI